1 MLSFW
6 VKKLS
11 FNWELITFSLKTEGW
26 EVFSQ
31 NKHMLLTKDME
42 EQEEEEEEEEE
53 NGKKLVF
60 ESSPV
65 KSLAFQ

>member
-1 MLSFW
+1 
-6 VKKLS
+6 
-11 FNWELITFSLKTEGW
+11 
-26 EVFSQ
+26 
-31 NKHMLLTKDME
+31 MLLTKDME